1 MRLAGQGGGG
11 RPLQYLHRPS
21 ALLTWPVLYPIKWHL
36 FSIHLFL
43 KNFSGTIIFSVQF
56 LFHLHVIS
64 RRGVLQRFLL
74 RGWFPCHSAV
84 EGKLI
89 LFFVGGNISTCGVLL
104 DSSHTCVRAVQFVRQ
119 PQTTTSICQ
128 KMTNAFKSRR
138 HQDRI
143 PSGLE
148 GSVCAKPHFNNFNS
162 VQLIRFF
169 VWKACM
175 TLTPCVSRWREEIM
189 DIKCMRRW
197 NCTCRFVHYFQY
209 IVQIIQAMFCEN
221 TQAPKNLLPKTKD
234 ISGQNSTKQ

>member
-1 MRLAGQGGGG
+1 MWYSTPTRKPIENLNFKQPLPSITTHPNAWIFYICILLFYASNQGFWI
-11 RPLQYLHRPS
+11 L
-21 ALLTWPVLYPIKWHL
+21 VL
-36 FSIHLFL
+36 FSWGNNTCCSAASFT
-43 KNFSGTIIFSVQF
+43 KGSVSVSQY
-56 LFHLHVIS
+56 S
-64 RRGVLQRFLL
+64 RRKVDFYFLQR
-74 RGWFPCHSAV
+74 
-84 EGKLI
+84 
-89 LFFVGGNISTCGVLL
+89 NISTCVVFL

-162 VQLIRFF
+162 VYLIRFF
-169 VWKACM
+169 LWKACM
-175 TLTPCVSRWREEIM
+175 TLTPCVLRWREEIM

-209 IVQIIQAMFCEN
+209 IFRWYRQCFAK
-221 TQAPKNLLPKTKD
+221 TTKAPKNQTR
-234 ISGQNSTKQ
+234 KQGYLSLF